1 MGINSCCIDK
11 KPFTKDI
18 NSCLNLFVL
27 LYVIDL
33 LEPLRWTVKAKR
45 AKFVQS
51 VFVFFLYQDTTV
63 YLCCLWERGDLWL
76 KLAIPVIF
84 MKPSKKQ
91 YLEAMADLPGSHK
104 TTILLLGVIH

>member
-1 MGINSCCIDK
+1 M
-11 KPFTKDI
+11 
-18 NSCLNLFVL
+18 L
-27 LYVIDL
+27 
-33 LEPLRWTVKAKR
+33 PL
-45 AKFVQS
+45 
-51 VFVFFLYQDTTV
+51 
-63 YLCCLWERGDLWL
+63 ERGDLWL

>member
-1 MGINSCCIDK
+1 MDSENKKSKICC
-11 KPFTKDI
+11 
-18 NSCLNLFVL
+18 VL
-27 LYVIDL
+27 
-33 LEPLRWTVKAKR
+33 
-45 AKFVQS
+45 
-51 VFVFFLYQDTTV
+51 VFFLHQATTV
-63 YLCCLWERGDLWL
+63 YLCCLWEIGDRAFWEVGDLWL

>member
-11 KPFTKDI
+11 KPFTKNI
-18 NSCLNLFVL
+18 NSFLNLSFL

-33 LEPLRWTVKAKR
+33 LEPRWTVKAKR
-45 AKFVQS
+45 AKFVQC
-51 VFVFFLYQDTTV
+51 VFVFFLYQATTV